1 MDASEYY
8 SRYRDFEWA
17 VELNRFG
24 LKLVGLWPK
33 TNEVAK
39 NNYASDLRVG
49 IIFVII
55 TFVSGIP
62 LICSLVQVWTDM
74 ILVIDNL
81 QITLPLMLVSL
92 KLVIIR
98 WKRTAVLSIVRMMA
112 EDWMAPKIDA
122 ERDVMV
128 KRARTARLFVICGYV
143 LMIFAF
149 ITIIVLPCFGL
160 PFRRLTNLTDRDRP
174 LPLQTY
180 YFYDTDKSPQ
190 FELTLLIQA
199 TTIFLAAVTYTS
211 VDAFL
216 GLVILHICGQLE
228 NFRRRLISLALRKDF
243 NCALR
248 NNVIAH
254 LRLIRFADKMEN
266 TFALMMLSL
275 VFYFG
280 IVFCLYGFL
289 LLSVVTNAENNVSF
303 SRVGYVIV
311 GVVTLLAHTFLYC
324 GAGEIITEQCEA
336 VYRAMCNLEWYRL
349 KPKEGRTLILLM
361 IRASEPFRIT
371 AGKIFPLTMTTF
383 CSLLK
388 TSAGYV
394 SFLLANREIEA

>member
-1 MDASEYY
+1 MDASKYY
-8 SRYRDFEWA
+8 SDYKDFMWV

-24 LKLVGLWPK
+24 LQLVGLWPK

-39 NNYASDLRVG
+39 DNYASDLRVG
-49 IIFVII
+49 IIFIII
-55 TFVSGIP
+55 TFLSGIP
-62 LICSLVQVWTDM
+62 LVCSVIRVWNDM
-74 ILVIDNL
+74 MLVIENL

-98 WKRTAVLSIVRMMA
+98 WKRKALLSIVKMMA

-128 KRARTARLFVICGYV
+128 KRARTARLIVILGYV

-149 ITIIVLPCFGL
+149 TMIVVLPCFGL
-160 PFRRLTNLTDRDRP
+160 PFRRLTNLTDRGRP

-190 FELTLLIQA
+190 FELTLLVQA
-199 TTIFLAAVTYTS
+199 VTIFLAAVTYTS

-216 GLVILHICGQLE
+216 GLAILHICGQLE
-228 NFRRRLISLALRKDF
+228 NFRRRLASLPWSKDF
-243 NCALR
+243 DGALR
-248 NNVIAH
+248 NSVIAH
-254 LRLIRFADKMEN
+254 IRLIRFANEIEN
-266 TFALMMLSL
+266 TFTLMMLGL

-289 LLSVVTNAENNVSF
+289 LLNVVINAETDVSL
-303 SRVGYVIV
+303 SGVGYVIV

-324 GAGEIITEQCEA
+324 GAGEIIIEQCEA
-336 VYRAMCNLEWYRL
+336 IYCALYELVWYKLESR
-349 KPKEGRTLILLM
+349 KARSLILLM
-361 IRASEPFRIT
+361 IRASEPFHIT
-371 AGKIFPLTMTTF
+371 AGKIIPLTMTTF
-383 CSLLK
+383 CSLLQS
-388 TSAGYV
+388 SAGYI
-394 SFLLANREIEA
+394 SFLLAKRD